1 MLMLFGIALVV
12 ASKFFLIGVLIALW
26 SLWTGIGPPLWKM
39 VAHVFTSPQLHRN
52 RAYAV
57 RMTLGVAGG
66 LALLLFAI
74 PAPHHLN
81 AQGVVWLPD
90 QAHIRAGTSGF
101 VTRVAV
107 PEVRS
112 WRRANCSSKRR
123 SPRSKPMSPS
133 STGGG
138 ASFRPRRI
146 RNWAATWSSAA
157 SASWKSTK
165 PTTG

>member
-1 MLMLFGIALVV
+1 
-12 ASKFFLIGVLIALW
+12 
-26 SLWTGIGPPLWKM
+26 M

-107 PEVRS
+107 RS
-112 WRRANCSSKRR
+112 EEHTSEIQSL
-123 SPRSKPMSPS
+123 M
-133 STGGG
+133 
-138 ASFRPRRI
+138 RI
-146 RNWAATWSSAA
+146 SYAVFGLKKKNKTMNPTSNNHYIT
-157 SASWKSTK
+157 TK
-165 PTTG
+165 PNLTTNLD